1 VPFLRFSR
9 IAASKL
15 HARIAGIGT
24 ALPPHRADIA
34 DITRFLTRVAEA
46 QPEATPRFI
55 RYVSALARRAGIGAR
70 HSVLKDYLQADCE
83 GFEFYP
89 KNWKLDPFPTTADRM
104 RVYRESAVP
113 LAERAAV
120 AALQQA
126 DIAPDEIT
134 HLIVTTCTGFFAPGP
149 DIQLIQRLGL
159 KNSVQRSQIGFL
171 GCYAGIT
178 GLRTAHQLI
187 AGNPSARVLLVSV
200 ELCSLHY
207 QRIIDVQT
215 LVANILFGDGA
226 AAVVLSAEHE
236 GPQIVGSQTS
246 LAPSTEGEMG
256 WHIGDH
262 GFVMTLGERV
272 PEHLEGGVQPFV
284 QGLADS
290 AGVQIQDVQGWAIH
304 PGSRHVVEAVG
315 RGLGLQA
322 ADLETSLGVLDKI
335 GNVSSATVLF
345 VLEALIQSGWRGP
358 GMALAFGPGLTMEGV
373 ALHA

>member
-1 VPFLRFSR
+1 MPFLRFSH
-9 IAASKL
+9 IAGSKL

-24 ALPPHRADIA
+24 ALPPHRADLA

-46 QPEATPRFI
+46 QPEATPRFS

-70 HSVLKDYLQADCE
+70 YSVLQDYLQGDCAD
-83 GFEFYP
+83 FEFYP
-89 KNWKLDPFPTTADRM
+89 KNWRLDPFPSTADRM
-104 RVYRESAVP
+104 SIYREAAVP
-113 LAERAAV
+113 LATQACLRA
-120 AALQQA
+120 LDQA
-126 DIAPDEIT
+126 GIGAGDIT

-159 KNSVQRSQIGFL
+159 NPSVQRSQIGFL

-187 AGNPSARVLLVSV
+187 AGDPKARVLLVSV

-207 QRIIDVQT
+207 QRAVDVQT

-236 GPQIVGSQTS
+236 GPQIVASETY
-246 LAPSTEGEMG
+246 LAPATEGEMG

-262 GFVMTLGERV
+262 GFVMTLGEDV
-272 PEHLEGGVQPFV
+272 PQHLEGGVRPFV
-284 QGLADS
+284 QQLAER
-290 AGVQIQDVQGWAIH
+290 AEFEIQDVQGWAIH
-304 PGSRHVVEAVG
+304 PGSRHIVEAVG
-315 RGLGLQA
+315 KGLGLNAQ
-322 ADLETSLGVLDKI
+322 DLEISLGVLDKI

-345 VLEALIQSGWRGP
+345 VVEALIHSGWKGP
-358 GMALAFGPGLTMEGV
+358 GMALAFGPGLTMEGI
-373 ALHA
+373 ALRS